1 MAGPSRSKAHAGRS
15 DRRVETGSRAQ
26 GAGHELGRGSSS
38 ARQRRVR
45 RKIHGVVAMA
55 GRSWETAGLGEPG
68 SSGRTLSEHQ
78 GEARAASRE
87 GGELR
92 EREETR
98 LRKVEDGTTLEI
110 SHGDKRCS

>member
-1 MAGPSRSKAHAGRS
+1 
-15 DRRVETGSRAQ
+15 
-26 GAGHELGRGSSS
+26 
-38 ARQRRVR
+38 VR